1 MANFTRHEFIQR
13 HLACPACHM
22 LVTRTDNGYQCPNC
36 GTAFEIKEDIP
47 VMVMPLQRKSL
58 KGLEQKK
65 AVFKSRTLQN
75 KIRQMWVPPSPSL
88 NVAGGAGRVIQAM
101 PQGAAILEVGSG
113 IRRLR
118 EDVINLEVDLFAN
131 VDIVATGDEIP
142 FPDSTFD
149 LVISQAVL
157 EHVQEPQLVVVDM
170 LRVLKPGGQI
180 YVEIPFLQGYHADP
194 NDYQRYT
201 LRGIEHLLRAAD
213 KIDSGVAVGPSSALV
228 WIIREYVP
236 LWFPQFLRAPVRL
249 LTAWITT
256 PFKYLDW
263 LIARRPDAHRIA
275 SGLYYWGRKPV
286 AP

>member
-1 MANFTRHEFIQR
+1 
-13 HLACPACHM
+13 
-22 LVTRTDNGYQCPNC
+22 
-36 GTAFEIKEDIP
+36 
-47 VMVMPLQRKSL
+47 MVMPLQRKSL

-65 AVFKSRTLQN
+65 AAFKANTILH
-75 KIRQMWVPPSPSL
+75 KIRRMWAPPSPSL
-88 NVAGGAGRVIQAM
+88 NVVGGARRVIQAM

-118 EDVINLEVDLFAN
+118 EDIVNLEVDLFAN
-131 VDIVATGDEIP
+131 VDIVAPGDEIP
-142 FPDSTFD
+142 FLDNTFD

-157 EHVQEPQLVVVDM
+157 EHVQEPEQVVAEM
-170 LRVLKPGGQI
+170 LRVLRPGGQI

-201 LRGIEHLLRAAD
+201 LRGIEHLLRSTH

-228 WIIREYVP
+228 WILREYIP
-236 LWFPQFLRAPVRL
+236 LWFPQFLRAPVGL

-263 LIARRPDAHRIA
+263 LIARSPDAHRIA